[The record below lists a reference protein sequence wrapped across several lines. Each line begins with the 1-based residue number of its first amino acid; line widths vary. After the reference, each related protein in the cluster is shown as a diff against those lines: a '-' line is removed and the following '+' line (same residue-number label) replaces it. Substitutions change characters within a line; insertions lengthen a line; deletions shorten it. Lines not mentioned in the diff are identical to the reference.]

1 MGPCWTPY
9 SACTC
14 PARPASCLRPGCGLC
29 QRRIPAAWPDGQPL
43 HSITPRNGM
52 FFKLFTLQLFLL
64 FKSVPKIAW
73 SGAFWFASP
82 RSEAVGS
89 VPSARALGG
98 GQLRQKAR
106 LLCNASRCLYFE
118 SQVNA
123 GLVPPSYF
131 LFRVP
136 GRRQHEDAEV
146 SLCIDRF
153 SLNLFTTTVQ
163 LSLGLH
169 LANTPGPRQE
179 PAVLRTVLG
188 AQSTMVARFTDGETE
203 AERCSGVGKAW
214 KPPSLARGGMKY
226 HASGTPKGR
235 AAGLPISPQS
245 QVASGCLL
253 CPFLRAVSWAR
264 GFRREP
270 SRVWGAP

>member
-1 MGPCWTPY
+1 
-9 SACTC
+9 
-14 PARPASCLRPGCGLC
+14 
-29 QRRIPAAWPDGQPL
+29 
-43 HSITPRNGM
+43 M
-52 FFKLFTLQLFLL
+52 FLKLFTLQLFLL

-73 SGAFWFASP
+73 SRAFWFASP
-82 RSEAVGS
+82 RSAAAGS
-89 VPSARALGG
+89 VPSAWALGG
-98 GQLRQKAR
+98 GQLHQKAR

-123 GLVPPSYF
+123 GLVPSSYF

-153 SLNLFTTTVQ
+153 SLNLFSTTVQ

-169 LANTPGPRQE
+169 PAHTRGPTRNRLSSEQSWGLNPLWWPTSQMGKLRLRGAVVWE
-179 PAVLRTVLG
+179 RPRSHPALWG
-188 AQSTMVARFTDGETE
+188 G
-203 AERCSGVGKAW
+203 GV
-214 KPPSLARGGMKY
+214 KY
-226 HASGTPKGR
+226 HASRTPKGR
-235 AAGLPISPQS
+235 AAGLPISPQT
-245 QVASGCLL
+245 QAAPGCFP
-253 CPFLRAVSWAR
+253 CPPPPPRLTFLRAVSWAR